1 MLLLFLYPTL
11 YIWQISLKYTNE
23 GQQMQTNPERAA
35 LCVSEPDE
43 GLLCSLQLVVQLAGN
58 AGNWSQNHHLGGVR
72 VGGQAHM

>member
-1 MLLLFLYPTL
+1 
-11 YIWQISLKYTNE
+11 
-23 GQQMQTNPERAA
+23 MQTNPERAA